1 VRSFDLQADGSYI
14 GQEVDFASL
23 SLDQGTGIYTLT
35 EPDGTATIFNS
46 AGKIDYIEDTN
57 GNRITTTYSDGNLT
71 SLTDAFGN
79 SLNFEYNGNGRIST
93 ATDSDGRSTSYGY
106 DETGELLTSV
116 ADEAGTTTYTYSG
129 SLVESITDPNG
140 TTINYAYDEQG
151 RLTQQSIS
159 GGEAATEVTS
169 YSYGEAGEVTVTDAL
184 GNQTQLLLNENG
196 QLGKLTDANGRLIN
210 FSYDS
215 QGNLTEI
222 LAPDNNS
229 TRFSYDDR
237 GNVTSQIDAAGN
249 TTEFTY
255 DQTYNQLTGFSDP
268 LGNGINYSYD
278 KTKKLEL
285 QLVKNSSAQK
295 LLCLASQ

>member
-1 VRSFDLQADGSYI
+1 
-14 GQEVDFASL
+14 
-23 SLDQGTGIYTLT
+23 
-35 EPDGTATIFNS
+35 
-46 AGKIDYIEDTN
+46 
-57 GNRITTTYSDGNLT
+57 
-71 SLTDAFGN
+71 
-79 SLNFEYNGNGRIST
+79 
-93 ATDSDGRSTSYGY
+93 
-106 DETGELLTSV
+106 
-116 ADEAGTTTYTYSG
+116 
-129 SLVESITDPNG
+129 
-140 TTINYAYDEQG
+140 
-151 RLTQQSIS
+151 
-159 GGEAATEVTS
+159 
-169 YSYGEAGEVTVTDAL
+169 
-184 GNQTQLLLNENG
+184 
-196 QLGKLTDANGRLIN
+196 LIN